1 MLGGQF
7 PQLNTIGDEE
17 ALDVDVACYFAA
29 EGSTIG
35 LKTHGGLFILKQ
47 DVLLDG
53 VFLQLKEVHGPD
65 DLR

>member
-7 PQLNTIGDEE
+7 PQLNMIGDEE
-17 ALDVDVACYFAA
+17 VLDVDVACSLAA
-29 EGSTIG
+29 EGATIG

-53 VFLQLKEVHGPD
+53 VSLQLKEVQGPEY
-65 DLR
+65 LR